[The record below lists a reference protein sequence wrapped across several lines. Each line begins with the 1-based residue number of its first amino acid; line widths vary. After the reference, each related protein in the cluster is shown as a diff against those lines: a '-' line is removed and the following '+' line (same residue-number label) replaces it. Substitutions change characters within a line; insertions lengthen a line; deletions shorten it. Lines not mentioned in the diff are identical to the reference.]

1 MQKIQFLM
9 KRKQIYI
16 FIFSLF
22 TINFIVGQE
31 IENKKSDSTIVKKKL
46 INIDKLSIG
55 IDLYNPIYSSINDD
69 DLSYELITSLRI
81 LKDFSIASEVGSL
94 DRYIEDENVNFTS
107 TGEYIKLGFDYNL
120 FNNWVGMDNSIYL
133 GMRFANSSFNNKIDG
148 YTLRNPDSYW
158 SNNVT
163 DNYETIN
170 HSDQNAKWIE
180 LLVGIKVETIKNIY
194 LGINL
199 RLNRLLSNTSPNN
212 FNNLYIPGFNKVT
225 DDNSWGSGFNY
236 TLTYSIPL
244 KKGNKNL
251 IYMINV
257 R

>member
-1 MQKIQFLM
+1 M
-9 KRKQIYI
+9 KKKQIYI

-22 TINFIVGQE
+22 SLSFIVGQE
-31 IENKKSDSTIVKKKL
+31 IENKDNDTIVVKKKI

-55 IDLYNPIYSSINDD
+55 VDLYNPIYSSLSND

-81 LKDFSIASEVGSL
+81 FKNFSIASEIGSL
-94 DRYIEDENVNFTS
+94 DKYVEDENVNFTS
-107 TGEYIKLGFDYNL
+107 TGDYLKFGFDYNL
-120 FNNWVGMDNSIYL
+120 FNNWTGMDNSIYL
-133 GMRFANSSFNNKIDG
+133 GMRFATSSFNNKIDS

-158 SNNVT
+158 SNNVL

-170 HSDQNAKWIE
+170 HSNQNANWIE

-199 RLNRLLSNTSPNN
+199 RLNRLLSNTTPNN

-236 TLTYSIPL
+236 TLTYSLPL
-244 KKGNKNL
+244 KFNKKAS
-251 IYMINV
+251 IK
-257 R
+257 

>member
-1 MQKIQFLM
+1 M

-31 IENKKSDSTIVKKKL
+31 IENKKTDSIIVKKKL

-55 IDLYNPIYSSINDD
+55 IDLYNPIYSSINND

-81 LKDFSIASEVGSL
+81 FEDFSIASEIGSL

-107 TGEYIKLGFDYNL
+107 TGEYIKFGFDYNL
-120 FNNWVGMDNSIYL
+120 FNNWIGMDNSIYL
-133 GMRFANSSFNNKIDG
+133 GMRFATSSFNNKIDS
-148 YTLRNPDSYW
+148 YNLRNPDSYW
-158 SNNVT
+158 SNDVT
-163 DNYETIN
+163 SNYETIN
-170 HSDQNAKWIE
+170 HSDQNANWIE

-244 KKGNKNL
+244 KKRK
-251 IYMINV
+251 
-257 R
+257 

>member
-1 MQKIQFLM
+1 M

-81 LKDFSIASEVGSL
+81 LEDFSIASEIGSL
-94 DRYIEDENVNFTS
+94 DRYIEDENINFTS
-107 TGEYIKLGFDYNL
+107 TGEYIKFGFDYNL

-133 GMRFANSSFNNKIDG
+133 GMRFATSSFNNKIDS

-163 DNYETIN
+163 SNYETIN
-170 HSDQNAKWIE
+170 HSDQNANWIE

-236 TLTYSIPL
+236 TLTYSLPL
-244 KKGNKNL
+244 KFNKKAS
-251 IYMINV
+251 IK
-257 R
+257 

>member
-1 MQKIQFLM
+1 M

-81 LKDFSIASEVGSL
+81 LEDFSIASEIGSL
-94 DRYIEDENVNFTS
+94 DRYIEDENINFTS
-107 TGEYIKLGFDYNL
+107 TGEYIKFGFDYNL

-133 GMRFANSSFNNKIDG
+133 GMRFATSSFNNKIDS

-163 DNYETIN
+163 SDYETIN
-170 HSDQNAKWIE
+170 HSDQNANWIE

-236 TLTYSIPL
+236 TLTYSLPL
-244 KKGNKNL
+244 KFNKKTS
-251 IYMINV
+251 IK
-257 R
+257 